1 MIEILPTVSSRN
13 HQQASFL
20 TPRGHKYRLH
30 KQAAQLSFTLFLLM
44 GILFAALPGLSRA
57 ASSPP
62 ETFADLAE
70 KLSPTV
76 VNIYTTQTVKT
87 PRIPQELFNHQDIPE
102 PFRHF
107 FGLPPFGQEQ
117 PQREQK
123 RTSLGSGV
131 IISKDGYIVTNNHVV
146 ENAETINV
154 RLTNFEEYDA
164 KVIGRDPKTDL
175 ALLKIAPKNGLPT
188 TSFGDSE
195 KLRVGDWV
203 MAIGNPFGFEQ
214 TVTAGIVSGK
224 GRSIGS
230 GPYEN
235 FIQTDASI
243 NPGNSGG
250 PLFNLQGE
258 MVGINSAIYSRSGGN
273 IGIGFA
279 IPANMAKNVINQL
292 KKNGTVVRGWLGV
305 MIQPVTPELAS
316 QFKMERSIGAL
327 VGEVTPSG
335 PAEKAGIKPGDIIV
349 EFNGREI
356 SQMSMLPNL
365 VAQTPV
371 GSKAE
376 ISLFRKGKLKKISV
390 IIAKLD
396 EEKIASSEPADAI
409 NKRLGLGVQDL
420 TPEIAAAL
428 GITDKHGVLVT
439 GVEPGSAAAEAG
451 LRKGDLILEV
461 NQKPVRNVKAFMNEL
476 KGLKEKTTIS
486 FFVKRDGRTRFFG
499 LKLQ

>member
-1 MIEILPTVSSRN
+1 MKHLLPACPRRHPT
-13 HQQASFL
+13 AIFL
-20 TPRGHKYRLH
+20 T
-30 KQAAQLSFTLFLLM
+30 FLLM
-44 GILFAALPGLSRA
+44 GLFLATLPGISRA

-76 VNIYTTQTVKT
+76 VNIYTTQMVKVSRS
-87 PRIPQELFNHQDIPE
+87 PHDFFNDQDIPE
-102 PFRHF
+102 PFRRF
-107 FGLPPFGQEQ
+107 FGLPSPHEPGQ
-117 PQREQK
+117 PPLEQK

-146 ENAETINV
+146 ENADTINV

-164 KVIGRDPKTDL
+164 KIIGRDPKTDL
-175 ALLKIAPKNGLPT
+175 ALIKIAPKNGLPAT
-188 TSFGDSE
+188 AFGDSD

-224 GRSIGS
+224 GRSLGS
-230 GPYEN
+230 GPYES

-250 PLFNLQGE
+250 PLFNLKGE

-279 IPANMAKNVINQL
+279 IPAKIATNVISQL
-292 KKNGTVVRGWLGV
+292 KQHGSVVRGWLGV

-316 QFKMERSIGAL
+316 QFKMERPIGAL
-327 VGEVTPSG
+327 VGEVSPGS
-335 PAEKAGIKPGDIIV
+335 PAEKAGILPGDIIV
-349 EFNGREI
+349 QFNGKEI
-356 SQMSMLPNL
+356 SQMGMLPNV
-365 VAQTPV
+365 VAETPV
-371 GSKAE
+371 GTRAE
-376 ISLFRKGKLKKISV
+376 ITLYRKGALKKLPV
-390 IIAKLD
+390 VIAKLD
-396 EEKIASSEPADAI
+396 EEQVAASEPAEAL

-439 GVEPGSAAAEAG
+439 GVEPNSPAAEAG
-451 LRKGDLILEV
+451 LRRGDLILEV
-461 NQKPVRNVKAFMNEL
+461 NQKPVRDAAGFRTEIQK
-476 KGLKEKTTIS
+476 LKEKTTVS
-486 FFVKRDGRTRFFG
+486 FFVKRQGRTRFFG
-499 LKLQ
+499 LKLK

>member
-1 MIEILPTVSSRN
+1 MISPLQNRRRHPAFIFPAL
-13 HQQASFL
+13 
-20 TPRGHKYRLH
+20 
-30 KQAAQLSFTLFLLM
+30 LLM
-44 GILFAALPGLSRA
+44 GLFLMTLPGTSRA

-76 VNIYTTQTVKT
+76 VNIYTTQVVKASRS
-87 PRIPQELFNHQDIPE
+87 PHDLFNDQDIPE

-107 FGLPPFGQEQ
+107 FGPSPFGQGQ
-117 PQREQK
+117 PQRDQK

-146 ENAETINV
+146 ENADTINV

-164 KVIGRDPKTDL
+164 KVIGRDPKSDL
-175 ALLKIAPKNGLPT
+175 ALLKIAPKNGLPVT
-188 TSFGDSE
+188 AFGDSD

-224 GRSIGS
+224 GRSLGS

-250 PLFNLQGE
+250 PLFNLKGE

-292 KKNGTVVRGWLGV
+292 KEHGAVVRGWLGV
-305 MIQPVTPELAS
+305 MIQPVTPELAA
-316 QFKMERSIGAL
+316 QFKMERPIGAL
-327 VGEVTPSG
+327 VGEVTPGS
-335 PAEKAGIKPGDIIV
+335 PADKAGIKPGDVIV
-349 EFNGREI
+349 AFNGTEI
-356 SQMSMLPNL
+356 SQVSMLPNL
-365 VAQTPV
+365 VAETTV

-376 ISLFRKGKLKKISV
+376 VTLFRKGALKKLPIV
-390 IIAKLD
+390 IAKLN
-396 EEKIASSEPADAI
+396 EEQAAASEPAENL

-428 GITDKHGVLVT
+428 NLTDKQGVLIT
-439 GVEPGSAAAEAG
+439 AVEPDSPAAEAG
-451 LRKGDLILEV
+451 LRKGDLILEF
-461 NQKPVRNVKAFMNEL
+461 NQRPVRDVKAFLNEI
-476 KGLKEKTTIS
+476 KGVKAKATVS
-486 FFVKRDGRTRFFG
+486 FFIKREGRTRFFG
-499 LKLQ
+499 LKLK

>member
-1 MIEILPTVSSRN
+1 MISPLQTRRRPAFV
-13 HQQASFL
+13 FL
-20 TPRGHKYRLH
+20 AL
-30 KQAAQLSFTLFLLM
+30 LLM
-44 GILFAALPGLSRA
+44 GLFLATLPKTCRA

-62 ETFADLAE
+62 DTFADLAE

-76 VNIYTTQTVKT
+76 VNIYTTQVVKASRS
-87 PRIPQELFNHQDIPE
+87 PHDMFNDRDIPE

-107 FGLPPFGQEQ
+107 FGPSPFGQEQ
-117 PQREQK
+117 PQKDQK

-146 ENAETINV
+146 ENADTINV

-164 KVIGRDPKTDL
+164 KVIGRDPKSDL
-175 ALLKIAPKNGLPT
+175 ALLKIAPKNGLPVT
-188 TSFGDSE
+188 AFGDSD

-224 GRSIGS
+224 GRSLGS

-250 PLFNLQGE
+250 PLFNLKGE

-279 IPANMAKNVINQL
+279 IPANMAKNVVSQL
-292 KKNGTVVRGWLGV
+292 KEHGAVVRGWLGV
-305 MIQPVTPELAS
+305 MIQPVTPELAA
-316 QFKMERSIGAL
+316 QFKMERPIGAL
-327 VGEVTPSG
+327 VGEVTPGS
-335 PAEKAGIKPGDIIV
+335 PADKAGIKPGDVIV
-349 EFNGREI
+349 AFNGTEI
-356 SQMSMLPNL
+356 SQVSMLPNL
-365 VAQTPV
+365 VAETTV

-376 ISLFRKGKLKKISV
+376 ITLFRKGALKKLPIV
-390 IIAKLD
+390 IAKLN
-396 EEKIASSEPADAI
+396 EEQLAAAEPAENL

-428 GITDKHGVLVT
+428 NLTDKQGVLIT
-439 GVEPGSAAAEAG
+439 AVEPDSPAAEAG
-451 LRKGDLILEV
+451 LRKGDLILEF
-461 NQKPVRNVKAFMNEL
+461 NQRPVRDMKAFLNEVKAI
-476 KGLKEKTTIS
+476 KAKATVS
-486 FFVKRDGRTRFFG
+486 FFIKREGRTRFFG
-499 LKLQ
+499 LKLK

>member
-1 MIEILPTVSSRN
+1 MISPLPTPRRHPAFV
-13 HQQASFL
+13 FL
-20 TPRGHKYRLH
+20 
-30 KQAAQLSFTLFLLM
+30 AFLLM
-44 GILFAALPGLSRA
+44 GFFLATLPGISRA

-62 ETFADLAE
+62 DTFADLAE

-76 VNIYTTQTVKT
+76 VNIYTTQVVKASRL
-87 PRIPQELFNHQDIPE
+87 PHDLFNDQDIPE

-107 FGLPPFGQEQ
+107 FGPSPFGQGH
-117 PQREQK
+117 PQKDQK

-146 ENAETINV
+146 ENADTINV

-164 KVIGRDPKTDL
+164 KIIGRDPKTDL
-175 ALLKIAPKNGLPT
+175 ALLKIAPKNGLPVT
-188 TSFGDSE
+188 AFGDSD

-224 GRSIGS
+224 GRALGS

-250 PLFNLQGE
+250 PLFNLKGE

-292 KKNGTVVRGWLGV
+292 KEHGSVVRGWLGV
-305 MIQPVTPELAS
+305 MIQPVTPELAA
-316 QFKMERSIGAL
+316 QFKMERPIGAL
-327 VGEVTPSG
+327 VGEVTPGS
-335 PAEKAGIKPGDIIV
+335 PADKAGIKPGDVIV
-349 EFNGREI
+349 EFNGKEI
-356 SQMSMLPNL
+356 SQVSMLPHL
-365 VAQTPV
+365 VAETPV

-376 ISLFRKGKLKKISV
+376 ITLFRKGALKKLPIV
-390 IIAKLD
+390 IAKLN
-396 EEKIASSEPADAI
+396 EEQAAAAEPAESL

-420 TPEIAAAL
+420 TPELAAAL
-428 GITDKHGVLVT
+428 GITDKHGVLIT
-439 GVEPGSAAAEAG
+439 AVEPDSPAAEAG
-451 LRKGDLILEV
+451 LRKGDLILEF
-461 NQKPVRNVKAFMNEL
+461 NQKPVRDTKSFLNEIR
-476 KGLKEKTTIS
+476 GIKEKSTVS
-486 FFVKRDGRTRFFG
+486 FFIKRDGRTRFFG
-499 LKLQ
+499 LKLK

>member
-1 MIEILPTVSSRN
+1 MISPVPTFPRRHPAPILL
-13 HQQASFL
+13 A
-20 TPRGHKYRLH
+20 
-30 KQAAQLSFTLFLLM
+30 FLLM
-44 GILFAALPGLSRA
+44 GLFLATLPGLTWAVSNA
-57 ASSPP
+57 PA
-62 ETFADLAE
+62 TFADLAD

-76 VNIYTTQTVKT
+76 VNIYTTQTVKASRS
-87 PRIPQELFNHQDIPE
+87 PHDMFNGQDIPE
-102 PFRHF
+102 PFRRF
-107 FGLPPFGQEQ
+107 FGLPSPNEQEQ

-146 ENAETINV
+146 ENADSINV

-164 KVIGRDPKTDL
+164 KIIGRDPKTDL
-175 ALLKIAPKNGLPT
+175 ALLKIAPKNGLPAIA
-188 TSFGDSE
+188 FGDSD

-224 GRSIGS
+224 GRSLGS

-250 PLFNLQGE
+250 PLYNLMGE
-258 MVGINSAIYSRSGGN
+258 MVGINTAIYSRSGGN

-292 KKNGTVVRGWLGV
+292 KEHGTVVRGWLGV
-305 MIQPVTPELAS
+305 MIQPVTPELAA
-316 QFKMERSIGAL
+316 QFKLERPIGAL
-327 VGEVTPSG
+327 VGEVSPGS
-335 PAEKAGIKPGDIIV
+335 PAEKAGIKAGDVIV
-349 EFNGREI
+349 EFNGKEI

-365 VAQTPV
+365 VAETPV
-371 GSKAE
+371 GGKAD
-376 ISLFRKGKLKKISV
+376 ITLYRKGILKKIPV
-390 IIAKLD
+390 IIAKLN
-396 EEKIASSEPADAI
+396 EEQLAASEQADSL
-409 NKRLGLGVQDL
+409 NKSLGLEVQDL

-439 GVEPGSAAAEAG
+439 GVEPYSPAAYAG

-461 NQKPVRNVKAFMNEL
+461 NQKPVRDVKDLLNEL
-476 KGLKEKTTIS
+476 KGKKAKSTVS
-486 FFVKRDGRTRFFG
+486 FFIKRDGRTRFLG
-499 LKLQ
+499 LRLK

>member
-1 MIEILPTVSSRN
+1 MISSLPTFSHRHPVFG
-13 HQQASFL
+13 FL
-20 TPRGHKYRLH
+20 TVLLLG
-30 KQAAQLSFTLFLLM
+30 LFLVT
-44 GILFAALPGLSRA
+44 LPETCRA

-62 ETFADLAE
+62 DTFADLAE

-76 VNIYTTQTVKT
+76 VNIYTTQVVKASRS
-87 PRIPQELFNHQDIPE
+87 PHDMFNDRDIPE

-107 FGLPPFGQEQ
+107 FGPSPFGQEQ
-117 PQREQK
+117 PQKDQK

-146 ENAETINV
+146 ENADTINV

-164 KVIGRDPKTDL
+164 KIIGRDPKSDL
-175 ALLKIAPKNGLPT
+175 ALLKIAPKNGLPVT
-188 TSFGDSE
+188 AFGDSD

-224 GRSIGS
+224 GRSLGS

-250 PLFNLQGE
+250 PLFNLKGE

-279 IPANMAKNVINQL
+279 IPANMAKNVVSQL
-292 KKNGTVVRGWLGV
+292 KEHGSVVRGWLGV
-305 MIQPVTPELAS
+305 MIQPVTPELAA
-316 QFKMERSIGAL
+316 QFKMERPIGAL
-327 VGEVTPSG
+327 VGEVTPAS
-335 PAEKAGIKPGDIIV
+335 PADKAGIKPGDVIV
-349 EFNGREI
+349 AFNGTEI
-356 SQMSMLPNL
+356 SQVSMLPNL
-365 VAQTPV
+365 VAETTV

-376 ISLFRKGKLKKISV
+376 ITLFRKGALKKLPIV
-390 IIAKLD
+390 IAKLN
-396 EEKIASSEPADAI
+396 EEQAAASESTESL

-428 GITDKHGVLVT
+428 NLTDKQGVLIT
-439 GVEPGSAAAEAG
+439 AVEPDSPAAEAG
-451 LRKGDLILEV
+451 LHKGDLILEF
-461 NQKPVRNVKAFMNEL
+461 NQKPVRDVKAFLNEV
-476 KGLKEKTTIS
+476 KGIKTKATVS
-486 FFVKRDGRTRFFG
+486 FFIKREGRTRFFG
-499 LKLQ
+499 LKLK

>member
-1 MIEILPTVSSRN
+1 MIHPLPTFPRRHPAPV
-13 HQQASFL
+13 FL
-20 TPRGHKYRLH
+20 
-30 KQAAQLSFTLFLLM
+30 AFLLM
-44 GILFAALPGLSRA
+44 GLFLATLPGISRA

-62 ETFADLAE
+62 ETFADLAD

-76 VNIYTTQTVKT
+76 VNIYTTQVVKASRS
-87 PRIPQELFNHQDIPE
+87 PHDLFNDREIPE
-102 PFRHF
+102 PFRRF
-107 FGLPPFGQEQ
+107 FGLPSPFDQDH
-117 PQREQK
+117 PQKDQK

-164 KVIGRDPKTDL
+164 KIIGRDPKSDL
-175 ALLKIAPKNGLPT
+175 ALLKIAPKNGLPVT
-188 TSFGDSE
+188 AFGDSD

-224 GRSIGS
+224 GRSLGS
-230 GPYEN
+230 GPYES

-250 PLFNLQGE
+250 PLFNLRGE

-292 KKNGTVVRGWLGV
+292 KEHGSVVRGWLGV
-305 MIQPVTPELAS
+305 MIQPVTPELAA
-316 QFKMERSIGAL
+316 QFKMERPIGAL
-327 VGEVTPSG
+327 VGEVSPGS
-335 PAEKAGIKPGDIIV
+335 PADKAGIKPGDVIV
-349 EFNGREI
+349 AFNGKEI
-356 SQMSMLPNL
+356 SQVSMLPNL
-365 VAQTPV
+365 VAETPV
-371 GSKAE
+371 GSRAE
-376 ISLFRKGKLKKISV
+376 VTLYRKGALKKLPLV
-390 IIAKLD
+390 IAKLN
-396 EEKIASSEPADAI
+396 EEQVAQTEPAESL

-439 GVEPGSAAAEAG
+439 GVEPGSPAAEAG
-451 LRKGDLILEV
+451 LRKGDLILEF
-461 NQKPVRNVKAFMNEL
+461 NQRPVRDVKTFLNEL
-476 KGLKEKTTIS
+476 KGVKTKATVS
-486 FFVKRDGRTRFFG
+486 FFVKREGRTRFFG
-499 LKLQ
+499 LKLK

>member
-1 MIEILPTVSSRN
+1 MIHSLTIPRRHPAAILL
-13 HQQASFL
+13 A
-20 TPRGHKYRLH
+20 
-30 KQAAQLSFTLFLLM
+30 FLLL
-44 GILFAALPGLSRA
+44 GVFLATLPGISRA

-76 VNIYTTQTVKT
+76 VNIYTTQMVK
-87 PRIPQELFNHQDIPE
+87 PSRSPHDLFNDQDIPE
-102 PFRHF
+102 PLRRF
-107 FGLPPFGQEQ
+107 FGLPAPNDQDQ

-131 IISKDGYIVTNNHVV
+131 IISKDGYVVTNNHVV
-146 ENAETINV
+146 ENADTINV

-164 KVIGRDPKTDL
+164 KIIGRDPKTDL
-175 ALLKIAPKNGLPT
+175 ALLKITPKNGLPVT
-188 TSFGDSE
+188 TFGDSD

-224 GRSIGS
+224 GRSLGS
-230 GPYEN
+230 GPYES

-250 PLFNLQGE
+250 PLFNLKGE

-279 IPANMAKNVINQL
+279 IPANMAKNVISQL
-292 KKNGTVVRGWLGV
+292 KQHGSVVRGWLGV
-305 MIQPVTPELAS
+305 MIQPVTPELAA
-316 QFKMERSIGAL
+316 QFKMERPIGAL
-327 VGEVTPSG
+327 VGEVTPGS
-335 PAEKAGIKPGDIIV
+335 PAEKAGIKPGDVIV
-349 EFNGREI
+349 EFNGKEI

-365 VAQTPV
+365 VAETPV

-376 ISLFRKGKLKKISV
+376 VTLYRKGALKKLPL
-390 IIAKLD
+390 IIAKLN
-396 EEKIASSEPADAI
+396 EEQAAAQAEPAENL

-428 GITDKHGVLVT
+428 GITEKHGVLVT
-439 GVEPGSAAAEAG
+439 GVEPGSPAAEAG
-451 LRKGDLILEV
+451 LHKGDLILEF
-461 NQKPVRNVKAFMNEL
+461 NQKPVRDVKTFLAEL
-476 KGLKEKTTIS
+476 KGVKAKSTVS
-486 FFVKRDGRTRFFG
+486 FFIKRQGRTRFLG
-499 LKLQ
+499 LKLN